1 MKETLHIDSSSIAS
15 ILGTVGSPLVVISE
29 LIKNAIDASADKI
42 RIAYSRELQSIT
54 VVDDGLGF
62 SLEDIRQLSQP
73 GFSKKKSN
81 GNLTNAKGSFY
92 TGSKGLGLL
101 SVFSLCNHLTIQTKS
116 DTDGEYLINWSKDD
130 GSYSYE
136 QIVDSQMVRGT
147 IITLN
152 NIFPE
157 VMTLL
162 TSESEVKKLRHIST
176 YLYKHA
182 SLPFPEITLSID
194 GSEPNSLLFTTE
206 LKDMLYDV
214 IFNYDSSTETL
225 SFQCF
230 SERFQ
235 INSSKIFINSFDTA
249 DIELILNKYFNIK
262 ETIKTRT
269 NDNISFKELE
279 SIEGVPTFEG
289 RLLVYERKTAGKL
302 KDFGAGVNIYAND
315 FALYNYLSEENDW
328 LGLADFSQRK
338 KNTRLRPH
346 NAFGFVNLP
355 YFDESKEQLKI
366 SNERADFI
374 QDAVFVKLMYLL
386 KGVVM
391 FMIFNIDIAKYQ
403 KPAKGRF
410 VDGDIKSVP
419 ETSKGEHLQ
428 QEATIHMG
436 ETANNPSQNNTSGN
450 KEYPKFSGEGAL
462 DEGKKDTDSVIKEND
477 TYQGEPDSQKKEE
490 ELVNDE
496 GEEEQEENYEPEVG
510 FKPTHRKRYNLT
522 FTAAE
527 GLLIDKLKN
536 TDDLGNKIYQT
547 IYELSKLNVLY

>member
-338 KNTRLRPH
+338 K
-346 NAFGFVNLP
+346 
-355 YFDESKEQLKI
+355 I
-366 SNERADFI
+366 
-374 QDAVFVKLMYLL
+374 
-386 KGVVM
+386 
-391 FMIFNIDIAKYQ
+391 
-403 KPAKGRF
+403 
-410 VDGDIKSVP
+410 
-419 ETSKGEHLQ
+419 
-428 QEATIHMG
+428 
-436 ETANNPSQNNTSGN
+436 
-450 KEYPKFSGEGAL
+450 
-462 DEGKKDTDSVIKEND
+462 
-477 TYQGEPDSQKKEE
+477 
-490 ELVNDE
+490 
-496 GEEEQEENYEPEVG
+496 
-510 FKPTHRKRYNLT
+510 LT
-522 FTAAE
+522 
-527 GLLIDKLKN
+527 
-536 TDDLGNKIYQT
+536 
-547 IYELSKLNVLY
+547 